1 MVDNKNKI
9 IVVLVA
15 LIVLL
20 LMLGRCNKPIDNEPD
35 VTIIETIKTD
45 TIYVTKPPVTV
56 IEYIRV
62 NKREQVF
69 VNNTDTI
76 HTFSDCD
83 VDSIIIKG
91 EDKIIENTIT
101 IEKTIR
107 DRQLH
112 HLMLGGDINTRLDIG
127 LELIYVY
134 NKIGI
139 KVGVDYLPFDNKFA
153 PKVGLVWKIK

>member
-1 MVDNKNKI
+1 MLDNKNKI

-20 LMLGRCNKPIDNEPD
+20 IMLGRCNKPIELEPD

-45 TIYVTKPPVTV
+45 TIYITKPPVV
-56 IEYIRV
+56 ITEYVRV
-62 NKREQVF
+62 NQREQVF
-69 VNNTDTI
+69 INNRDTI
-76 HTFSDCD
+76 HTFADCD

-112 HLMLGGDINTRLDIG
+112 HLMLGGDINTRLD
-127 LELIYVY
+127 LSLIH
-134 NKIGI
+134 I
-139 KVGVDYLPFDNKFA
+139 
-153 PKVGLVWKIK
+153 